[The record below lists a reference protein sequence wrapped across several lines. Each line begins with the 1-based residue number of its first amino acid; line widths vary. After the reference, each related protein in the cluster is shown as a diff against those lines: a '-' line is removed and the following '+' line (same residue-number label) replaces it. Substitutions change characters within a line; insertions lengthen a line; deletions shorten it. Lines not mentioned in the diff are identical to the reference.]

1 MASLD
6 LSFGNETLRLTA
18 YADNVIR
25 VRISRDFSP
34 SLFDR
39 YNIYRPEDVN
49 SGEILSCGIQAGSLS
64 ACLSGD
70 TLQLSTPKWSRSF
83 RLSDPDICKTQS
95 FFHDK
100 LNHFH
105 PESFHIIGDLE
116 ERTVEHA
123 DFEKSPKA
131 VYLQTQG
138 EFFYGLGESNE
149 DRLIVNGKTY
159 LERVI
164 YQKCEIP
171 VPFLMSKE
179 GLGIL
184 CNATIWHGIDVC
196 SRNEKEICWYLP
208 DGDIDFFFFAGD
220 TLPVILER
228 FTYITGRP
236 MLLPKWA
243 YGLTFID
250 QYNADQFEVMRNAA
264 KFRELEYPCDTIS
277 LEPGWMSKEYDFST
291 KKKWNIDRF
300 FICDWARGKQP
311 ADFFFSAALKRYGYK
326 LQLWLCCEHDF
337 TAHAENLAGNPKDF
351 GIEPWFD
358 HLRQFVGDGAASFK
372 VDPCHVVDNTDE
384 TRVYANGKAEPE
396 MHNLMQTLCAKEM
409 YDGAAETTGMRPMHH
424 FCGGYTGTGAFTAAT
439 TGDSGGE
446 LKTLAW
452 ILNCGLSGISNITCD
467 MNIHTKNTI
476 HYCFFTAWCQL
487 NSWAGFDHPWWAGD
501 EMEAFF
507 AFYDRLRYRLMPY
520 IYSAAIEA
528 NLYGMPI
535 VRAMPLMYDDAEVS
549 NTVTQ
554 FMFGEQFLVSAF
566 SDSIFLPGGSIWID
580 YWTGET
586 YEGGQELALQ
596 IPENRG
602 GALFVRGGAII
613 PTQPPRMFTS
623 CEDEPKLILEI
634 YPYGESSYT
643 LFEDDGL
650 SLEYQDGKRT
660 ETQIICQADR
670 HGCTITVGSRKGAF
684 NGMCS
689 DRSYQIRLFTKVKPH
704 EVKVNGSAADF
715 QMDGPF
721 LLVECGA
728 SDVIDIH

>member
-25 VRISRDFSP
+25 VRISKEFSP

-39 YNIYRPEDVN
+39 YNIYRSEV
-49 SGEILSCGIQAGSLS
+49 SRCGEVLKDGVRAGALS
-64 ACLSGD
+64 ARLEGD
-70 TLQLSTPKWSRSF
+70 ILRLDSSKWSRSF
-83 RLSDPDICKTQS
+83 RLTDPDLQQTQAY
-95 FFHDK
+95 FNEK
-100 LNHFH
+100 LNHLH
-105 PESFHIIGDLE
+105 SESFHIIGDLE
-116 ERTVEHA
+116 QRTAEYA
-123 DFEKSPKA
+123 EFAKAPKA
-131 VYLQTQG
+131 VSLQTQG
-138 EFFYGLGESNE
+138 ENFYGLGESNE

-171 VPFLMSKE
+171 VPFLMAKS
-179 GLGIL
+179 GIGVL
-184 CNATIWHGIDVC
+184 CNSTFWHGIDVC
-196 SRNEKEICWYLP
+196 SRRENEICWYMP

-220 TLPVILER
+220 SLPDILER

-277 LEPGWMSKEYDFST
+277 LEPGWMAKEYDFSAQ
-291 KKKWNIDRF
+291 KKWNTDRF

-311 ADFFFSAALKRYGYK
+311 AEFFFSAALKRYGYK

-351 GIEPWFD
+351 GIEPWFE
-358 HLRQFVGDGAASFK
+358 HLKQFVGDGAASFK
-372 VDPCHVVDNTDE
+372 VDPCHVVDNIDE

-528 NLYGMPI
+528 NLCGMPV
-535 VRAMPLMYDDAEVS
+535 VRAMPLMFDDPEVE

-566 SDSIFLPGGSIWID
+566 SDSVFLPRGSIWID
-580 YWTGET
+580 YWTGKC
-586 YEGGQELALQ
+586 YKGGQKITLN
-596 IPENRG
+596 IPEDRG

-613 PTQPPRMFTS
+613 PMQPPRTFTS
-623 CEDEPKLILEI
+623 CEDEPQLLLEI
-634 YPYGESSYT
+634 YPFGESSYT
-643 LFEDDGL
+643 LYEDDGL
-650 SLEYQDGKRT
+650 SLAYQDDKRAKT
-660 ETQIICQADR
+660 LITCKAGEKS
-670 HGCTITVGSRKGAF
+670 CTLTIHKREGGFEGIRD
-684 NGMCS
+684 
-689 DRSYQIRLFTKVKPH
+689 DRSWQARIYMRETPH
-704 EVKVNGSAADF
+704 EVKKNGTPIAF
-715 QMDGPF
+715 EMDGSY
-721 LLVECGA
+721 LLLDCGT
-728 SDVIDIH
+728 SGVFEIL